1 MAAGQAFTLFY
12 ASGCVSAGKITPVWR
27 RISLD
32 SLAVIRLTA
41 EARVIHILCLHQAR
55 KGLRFIQ
62 HGINVLGLRQV
73 LGLYRRAAQTPAS
86 DIRRFFDH

>member
-41 EARVIHILCLHQAR
+41 ARVIHILCLHQPR
-55 KGLRFIQ
+55 KGLRLIQ

-73 LGLYRRAAQTPAS
+73 WALPPRGTNAS
-86 DIRRFFDH
+86 F

>member
-1 MAAGQAFTLFY
+1 MAAGQAFTLFLRQRLRI
-12 ASGCVSAGKITPVWR
+12 GRKITPVWR

-41 EARVIHILCLHQAR
+41 ARVIHILCLHQPR
-55 KGLRFIQ
+55 KGLRLIQ

-73 LGLYRRAAQTPAS
+73 WALPPRGTNAS
-86 DIRRFFDH
+86 F